1 MLNLGWIWL
10 TKKNTSLKPLIKIK
24 YSHTETIL
32 AIFLFWCLK
41 YLTPNDCWDMDI
53 CQLNTT
59 LTWGEKGRREGED
72 DPPSLDSPTYWR
84 YYHLF
89 PYLSGL
95 YLSEEKL
102 DFSSNKWRASVSC
115 LLSVADMVWLMSI
128 VQQITDFWRICN
140 IISFLGA

>member
-1 MLNLGWIWL
+1 MLNLGRIWL
-10 TKKNTSLKPLIKIK
+10 TKKNNYTSLKPLIKIK

-41 YLTPNDCWDMDI
+41 YLTPSDCWDMDI

-72 DPPSLDSPTYWR
+72 DPPSLDSLTYWR

-89 PYLSGL
+89 PYFSGL

-102 DFSSNKWRASVSC
+102 DFSSNKWWVRAGASVFC
-115 LLSVADMVWLMSI
+115 LLSVADMVWLMSN
-128 VQQITDFWRICN
+128 VQHR
-140 IISFLGA
+140 FL